1 MRKLISA
8 MPRLFEK
15 VVYKYRRKVH
25 KLYVFIQK
33 WKIQNN
39 EGYIYIYLLA
49 ERIYLYTYIIPPLL

>member
-15 VVYKYRRKVH
+15 VVYKYRRKVD

-39 EGYIYIYLLA
+39 EGYIYIK
-49 ERIYLYTYIIPPLL
+49 RIYLYTYIIPPLL